1 MNLFNATLL
10 RIDTPQPAGP
20 AGDVVY
26 TNGPAIAV
34 RCLQDEPTYATKYVL
49 GIVIAEATAVI
60 FVPTSSGVAF
70 KSDDHVTVTIDG
82 GVSLLYQVVYRRDRI
97 LTGGLSH
104 FEVYLKGL

>member
-1 MNLFNATLL
+1 MNLSNATLV
-10 RIDTPQPAGP
+10 RIDSPAPAGP

-60 FVPTSSGVAF
+60 FVPTSSGVSF

-82 GVSLLYQVVYRRDRI
+82 GVSLLYQVFYRRDRI
-97 LTGGLSH
+97 LPGNLSH